1 MKAIRFHDYGGP
13 EVMKYE
19 DAPTPVPKDDEILIR
34 VHAMGVNPV
43 DWKIREGHVRQRIVL
58 PLPVSPGGDI
68 SGVVEKAGT
77 AAVGFRVGDE
87 VFAMIGLVGAYAEH
101 VCIKPGI
108 AAPKPKIMSHVEAAS
123 VPLAA
128 LTAWQA
134 LTEKAGLEAGQKILI
149 HAAAGGVG
157 QFAVQ
162 LSRVLGAD
170 AVGTCSPANDDF
182 VRGLGASAVLD
193 YHADIYAANAG
204 RFDVVLDTMGGDIA
218 LKSLDLLKQGGILV
232 GVAPPNEKTV
242 AAAIASGKRTAVL
255 QVRPDGA
262 QLAEI
267 SRLVDAGKVKTAI
280 ARVFP
285 LAEAG
290 QAHDLIKT
298 GHTRGKIV
306 LKA

>member
-19 DAPTPVPKDDEILIR
+19 DAPTPAPKDDEILIR

-58 PLPVSPGGDI
+58 PLPAFPGGDI
-68 SGVVEKAGT
+68 SGVVEKAG
-77 AAVGFRVGDE
+77 AAAPGFSAGDE
-87 VFAMIGLVGAYAEH
+87 VMALIGLVGAYAEY

-108 AAPKPKIMSHVEAAS
+108 AAPKPKAMTHVEAAS

-134 LTEKAGLEAGQKILI
+134 LTEKAGLKAGQKILI

-162 LSRVLGAD
+162 FARVLGAD
-170 AVGTCSPANDDF
+170 AVGTCSPANNDF
-182 VRGLGASAVLD
+182 IRGLGASAALD
-193 YHADIYAANAG
+193 YHSDIYTANAG
-204 RFDVVLDTMGGDIA
+204 KFDVVLDTMGGEVA
-218 LKSLDLLKQGGILV
+218 LRSLELLKPGGILV
-232 GVAPPNEKTV
+232 GVAPPSDKTI
-242 AAAIASGKRTAVL
+242 AAASAAGKRTAGL
-255 QVRPDGA
+255 QVRPEGA
-262 QLAEI
+262 QLTEI
-267 SRLVDAGKVKTAI
+267 SRLIDAGKVRTTI
-280 ARVFP
+280 AQVFP
-285 LAEAG
+285 LAQAG
-290 QAHDLIKT
+290 KAHDLIKT

-306 LKA
+306 LQA

>member
-19 DAPTPVPKDDEILIR
+19 DVPTPVPKDDEILVR

-58 PLPVSPGGDI
+58 PLPASPGGDI
-68 SGVVEKAGT
+68 SGVVEKMGAAAG
-77 AAVGFRVGDE
+77 VFRAGDE
-87 VFAMIGLVGAYAEH
+87 VFAMIGLVGAYAEY

-134 LTEKAGLEAGQKILI
+134 LTEKAGLKAGQKILI

-157 QFAVQ
+157 QFALQ
-162 LSRVLGAD
+162 FARLTGAL
-170 AVGTCSPANDDF
+170 AVGTCSPANNEF
-182 VRGLGASAVLD
+182 VKGLGAVAALD
-193 YHADIYAANAG
+193 YHGDIYSADTG
-204 RFDVVLDTMGGDIA
+204 KYDVVLDTMGGDVA
-218 LKSLDLLKQGGILV
+218 RKSLELLKPGGILV
-232 GVAPPNEKTV
+232 GVAPPNDKTV
-242 AAAIASGKRTAVL
+242 AAATAAGKRTAGL

-267 SRLVDAGKVKTAI
+267 SRLIDAGKVRSTI
-280 ARVFP
+280 AQVFH
-285 LAEAG
+285 LSEAG
-290 QAHDLIKT
+290 KAHDLIKT

>member
-1 MKAIRFHDYGGP
+1 MKAIRFHDYGGT

-68 SGVVEKAGT
+68 SGVVEKVG
-77 AAVGFRVGDE
+77 AAAAGFRAGDA
-87 VFAMIGLVGAYAEH
+87 VFAMIGLVGAYAEY
-101 VCIKPGI
+101 VCIRPGI
-108 AAPKPKIMSHVEAAS
+108 AAAKPKTMSHVEAGS

-134 LTEKAGLEAGQKILI
+134 LTEKAGLKAGQKILI

-162 LSRVLGAD
+162 FSRVLGAD
-170 AVGTCSPANDDF
+170 AVGTCSPANNEF
-182 VRGLGASAVLD
+182 VRGLGASAALD
-193 YHADIYAANAG
+193 YHTDVYAANAG
-204 RFDVVLDTMGGDIA
+204 RFDVVLDTMGGDVA
-218 LKSLDLLKQGGILV
+218 LKSLELLKPGGILV

-242 AAAIASGKRTAVL
+242 AAATASGKRTAGL

-267 SRLVDAGKVKTAI
+267 SRLIDAGKVKTAI
-280 ARVFP
+280 AQVFP

-290 QAHDLIKT
+290 KAHDLIKT